1 MNLRNHN
8 IDPVAYKQ
16 GWEKAQQEFELYL
29 KAQYEVK
36 TKLALEKLKRGE
48 IFSQVIEA
56 A

>member
-16 GWEKAQQEFELYL
+16 GWEEAQQAFEQHL
-29 KAQYEVK
+29 KARYEVK

-48 IFSQVIEA
+48 IFSQIIEA